1 MLKKLYDAL
10 GGRTH
15 VIVLLCLGAAVWA
28 QFKSPA
34 TTAASL
40 PMFYGLLAVLSGV
53 QGYRST
59 QADNLA
65 AKTNGLQPPLV
76 PPPLQPTQIV
86 QPFATG
92 AGGTAGP
99 PGGGK

>member
-34 TTAASL
+34 TTAAAL

-59 QADNLA
+59 QADTLA
-65 AKTNGLQPPLV
+65 ARTNGLQPPVVPPLV
-76 PPPLQPTQIV
+76 PMQTIQPIPPVGPAV
-86 QPFATG
+86 
-92 AGGTAGP
+92 P